1 MIISTFNFTYFLFL
15 LLLAIITV
23 VLSIIFKNK
32 SQKAKDTLIVSMGI
46 FNIILFIV
54 YKYFLSIDGYDFIIW
69 KELPLQLCNINMF
82 IIPLGVILNNKYLK
96 TFGFYIGPLAA
107 IMAIT
112 FPEEGFTDNNIFLMR
127 NIGFYGTHGIIVI
140 KGILLLSL
148 GYVELKFK
156 DIINLFAIT
165 IPLSLA
171 IFLVNILFF
180 NITGVET
187 NYFFTMHPSTVSL
200 LHAFYNLIP
209 IKYLYLLP
217 AAAILIVYVVIVNC
231 VKVAYYKVKKR

>member
-1 MIISTFNFTYFLFL
+1 
-15 LLLAIITV
+15 LLAAITV

-32 SQKAKDTLIVSMGI
+32 SQKAKDILIASIGI
-46 FNIILFIV
+46 FNILLFIV

-112 FPEEGFTDNNIFLMR
+112 FPEEGFTDNSIFLMR
-127 NIGFYGTHGIIVI
+127 NVGFYGTHGIIVI
-140 KGILLLSL
+140 MGMLLLTL
-148 GYVELKFK
+148 GYMELKFK
-156 DIINLFAIT
+156 DIINLLGIT
-165 IPLSLA
+165 IPLSLL
-171 IFLVNILFF
+171 IFLINILFF
-180 NITGVET
+180 KITGVET

-200 LHAFYNLIP
+200 LHSFYNLIP

-217 AAAILIVYVVIVNC
+217 AAAILIVYVSVVNC
-231 VKVAYYKVKKR
+231 IKVMYYKIKNR